1 MRHGTTNSTFETV
14 DSQQNAQ
21 ENAQAKNKKRRDAV
35 LTDDQLLEQAIRQ
48 AQEERKALAEREE
61 KKRQQQIERE
71 SASQKVTL
79 QERALEFEKAAD
91 TDLPHASFMA
101 PPEHPSFIEQ
111 NPHAE
116 SYRRILQKP
125 AGNGERDAEG
135 SARERAAYAR
145 KLRRWRR
152 NGARGQMPQRPVGN
166 NAGAPLKEDFLKSRS
181 LQLAHCSR
189 YGSWLVQR
197 LKEAKVF
204 DDGPPQWALPFR
216 FNISSDDKLMNKRI
230 AVNTPHMT
238 VVLIYVSRV
247 VYMCCVRHEDGIR
260 GALRDGSIRLACSP
274 DNVLEVLDGG
284 SPPRDIRQVEGL
296 EIVGEVGTESF
307 PRGIPCELVLSNR
320 PWPTAMPWPVTPQFF
335 QE

>member
-1 MRHGTTNSTFETV
+1 MPRRRN
-14 DSQQNAQ
+14 
-21 ENAQAKNKKRRDAV
+21 KNKKAAA

-48 AQEERKALAEREE
+48 AQEERQALAEREE
-61 KKRQQQIERE
+61 KKKQMERE
-71 SASQKVTL
+71 REASSQKVSL
-79 QERALEFEKAAD
+79 EERAREFEKAAA

-125 AGNGERDAEG
+125 AGNGDRDAEG
-135 SARERAAYAR
+135 SARERAVYAR

-152 NGARGQMPQRPVGN
+152 NGARGEMPQRPLAN

-197 LKEAKVF
+197 LLEAKVF
-204 DDGPPQWALPFR
+204 EDGPPQWALPFR
-216 FNISSDDKLMNKRI
+216 FNISADDKLMSKRI

-238 VVLIYVSRV
+238 VVLIYVARV

-260 GALRDGSIRLACSP
+260 GALRDGTIRLVCSP

-284 SPPRDIRQVEGL
+284 SPPREARQVEGL

-307 PRGIPCELVLSNR
+307 GKGIPCELVLGNR
-320 PWPTAMPWPVTPQFF
+320 QWPAGMPWPVTPEFF

>member
-1 MRHGTTNSTFETV
+1 MPRRR
-14 DSQQNAQ
+14 
-21 ENAQAKNKKRRDAV
+21 NKSKKAAAAV

-61 KKRQQQIERE
+61 KKKQMERE
-71 SASQKVTL
+71 KEASSQRVSL
-79 QERALEFEKAAD
+79 EERAREFEKAEA

-125 AGNGERDAEG
+125 AGNGDRDAEG
-135 SARERAAYAR
+135 SARERAVYAR

-152 NGARGQMPQRPVGN
+152 NGARGEMPQRPVAN

-204 DDGPPQWALPFR
+204 EEGPPQWALPFR
-216 FNISSDDKLMNKRI
+216 FNISADDKLMSKRI

-238 VVLIYVSRV
+238 VVLIYVCRV

-260 GALRDGSIRLACSP
+260 GALRDGTIRLVCSP

-284 SPPRDIRQVEGL
+284 SPPREARQVEGL

-307 PRGIPCELVLSNR
+307 ARGIPCEFVLGDR
-320 PWPTAMPWPVTPQFF
+320 QWPTAMPWPVTPEFF